1 MASPIVD
8 YSVDPVIGN
17 APLVVTITLNSV
29 ILDDFDLQGLSIAHF
44 GFVDE
49 SGVANG
55 FQQSHFGY
63 YLALPSITYLW
74 NFGDGNSFVGENPPQ
89 HTYIA
94 PGTYILRL
102 ILVVN
107 GVAYQYPTEITAKE
121 VLSSLVGI
129 GQSLERTSLTY
140 GNDETQG
147 IGWSTNSGDS
157 HVWPDSNGSLVS
169 IFNEQGD
176 HEEIVFD
183 SIDGFPYIYNTRKIN
198 SDALVK
204 ESWKG
209 RLNPLDSESGI
220 EIVTRV
226 RLQEYKGSHES
237 YYQQMSDINLFYQ
250 PMRIKNQGQ
259 TGYDAKG
266 LRSAFEVD
274 LELYADEKLEK
285 VAHAHDVPVDRELFF
300 DRKIKGNILQI
311 AIETTTSEYRFTR
324 SEVYL
329 TNYDH
334 ARWPSQPQMTEK
346 TYQFNADND
355 LGSWLTRSTN
365 LLKDNN
371 MVAYGDSSD
380 YLASAGPDNYNAS
393 AFTVINPSNLNL
405 NLSTLLGF
413 PLYFIT
419 IWSTNQNGPTFSQ
432 AVPPTVDVV
441 DSLEARINPDDP
453 NDLST
458 RTWYFLN
465 IVSDSLS
472 PISSIEFID
481 GDSYFDMRGFESNAT
496 INSTETLQYIFD
508 DVKENNANSICPSWF

>member
-1 MASPIVD
+1 
-8 YSVDPVIGN
+8 
-17 APLVVTITLNSV
+17 
-29 ILDDFDLQGLSIAHF
+29 
-44 GFVDE
+44 
-49 SGVANG
+49 
-55 FQQSHFGY
+55 
-63 YLALPSITYLW
+63 
-74 NFGDGNSFVGENPPQ
+74 
-89 HTYIA
+89 
-94 PGTYILRL
+94 
-102 ILVVN
+102 
-107 GVAYQYPTEITAKE
+107 
-121 VLSSLVGI
+121 
-129 GQSLERTSLTY
+129 
-140 GNDETQG
+140 
-147 IGWSTNSGDS
+147 
-157 HVWPDSNGSLVS
+157 
-169 IFNEQGD
+169 
-176 HEEIVFD
+176 
-183 SIDGFPYIYNTRKIN
+183 
-198 SDALVK
+198 
-204 ESWKG
+204 
-209 RLNPLDSESGI
+209 
-220 EIVTRV
+220 
-226 RLQEYKGSHES
+226 
-237 YYQQMSDINLFYQ
+237 
-250 PMRIKNQGQ
+250 
-259 TGYDAKG
+259 
-266 LRSAFEVD
+266 
-274 LELYADEKLEK
+274 
-285 VAHAHDVPVDRELFF
+285 
-300 DRKIKGNILQI
+300 
-311 AIETTTSEYRFTR
+311 
-324 SEVYL
+324 
-329 TNYDH
+329 
-334 ARWPSQPQMTEK
+334 MTEK